1 MKKGKEPLTIEKLRT
16 NGDNVIKAVFRKI
29 DEAPNVAIIGD
40 QNKEDPRK
48 WALLGDDRT
57 KYAKIIKECVN
68 LVKYKEDSYI
78 PSKKDSMPLKK
89 WVKLIEKIT
98 KMIG

>member
-48 WALLGDDRT
+48 WARTQQDPGANGRDRGDLRVQ
-57 KYAKIIKECVN
+57 AQCN
-68 LVKYKEDSYI
+68 LRRVFLVSEDAER
-78 PSKKDSMPLKK
+78 LRA
-89 WVKLIEKIT
+89 ERQQ
-98 KMIG
+98 